1 MALERKDVEHVAH
14 LARLALSEEELTRF
28 HKQLDNILGYVEK
41 LNQADTSGVE
51 PLAHA
56 AGSGNVFRD
65 DQVKPALERSQAL
78 GQAPDSDGWFFR
90 VPRIIDAGGE
100 H

>member
-14 LARLALSEEELTRF
+14 LAWLALSEEELTRF

-56 AGSGNVFRD
+56 AGSGNVFRED
-65 DQVKPALERSQAL
+65 EVQPALDRAKAL
-78 GQAPDSDGWFFR
+78 AEAPDSDGWHFR
-90 VPRIIDAGGE
+90 VPRIIETGGE

>member
-14 LARLALSEEELTRF
+14 LARLELTEEELTRF
-28 HKQLDNILGYVEK
+28 HRQLDNILGYVEK
-41 LNQADTSGVE
+41 LNQADTAGVE
-51 PLAHA
+51 PLVHA
-56 AGSGNVFRD
+56 AGGGNVFRED
-65 DQVKPALERSQAL
+65 EVKPSLDRAAAL

-90 VPRIIDAGGE
+90 VPRIIEAGGD